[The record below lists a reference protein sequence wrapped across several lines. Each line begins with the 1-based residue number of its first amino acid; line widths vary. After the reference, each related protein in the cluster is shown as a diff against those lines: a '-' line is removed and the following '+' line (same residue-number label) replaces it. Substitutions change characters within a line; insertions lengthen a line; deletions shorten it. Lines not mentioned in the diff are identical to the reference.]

1 MRKKHFV
8 IQWLVQSHTASKCQS
23 QNWNEFS
30 RFLVQYFISPIIL
43 CYFEPTTKFRDK
55 KKKSNEK
62 LLKVSFLTRHV
73 QRRRRNIHWRN
84 KGWGADPGGCRSSWS
99 QRAHVSSMK
108 ATGYWS
114 LVTGH
119 WSLVTCDDPNLFT
132 DNSMETPRF
141 YQVVVGLVG
150 EWCHKVGSLKVWG
163 SQWGGLIP
171 SSKTGLGRRGCR
183 RAKTT
188 PKWYLTHK
196 TGVIV
201 PLSPGS
207 YVQEIIST
215 FLRDVH

>member
-23 QNWNEFS
+23 QNWNEFF
-30 RFLVQYFISPIIL
+30 RFLVQYFLSPIIPR
-43 CYFEPTTKFRDK
+43 YFEPTTKFRDK
-55 KKKSNEK
+55 KKIQWKTLKSFFPYQTWSEK
-62 LLKVSFLTRHV
+62 KKKYPLKKQEMRSRSWRMSERLKPKSACV
-73 QRRRRNIHWRN
+73 QYEGDWL
-84 KGWGADPGGCRSSWS
+84 
-99 QRAHVSSMK
+99 
-108 ATGYWS
+108 

-132 DNSMETPRF
+132 DNPMETPRF

-163 SQWGGLIP
+163 SQWGGQIP
-171 SSKTGLGRRGCR
+171 SSKTGLGRRGGR
-183 RAKTT
+183 RVKTT
-188 PKWYLTHK
+188 PKWYLTRK
-196 TGVIV
+196 TGVIA

-207 YVQEIIST
+207 YVQEIISM